1 MACNTQ
7 RFKLD
12 IRNILLGKQ
21 TKHETCITTK
31 AGTSLGGK
39 FWVFHE
45 PNTQAKRYVWYNT
58 GTSVDPAVP
67 GATGV
72 EVDILVGD
80 SAAQVATKTATALS
94 ALTGVVDSA
103 VATGNE
109 IKLVMAVAGPCF
121 PSRDALATAA
131 KTGFAIATRKQGWV
145 QVDLGPTNGDITLT
159 LEESLQDVTSPQTGD
174 FLLAQIRRGFTGSAE
189 FELKDV
195 SAAQLQRLLLFSGEV
210 FITDDADQKIIGGLG
225 QSKLFT
231 SKEDAATQLVFRPSN
246 KVADADPSEDIT
258 MPFAVLSLGELVFSA
273 ENEAVYP
280 VTATPYLKE
289 GMDPKANF
297 LIFGD
302 AAKVI

>member
-12 IRNILLGKQ
+12 IRNILLGKE
-21 TKHETCITTK
+21 TKQETCITTK
-31 AGTSLGGK
+31 AGTALGGK
-39 FWVFHE
+39 AWVYHI
-45 PNTQAKRYVWYNT
+45 PVTQAKKYLWYNT
-58 GTSVDPAVP
+58 GSSVDPAIP
-67 GATGV
+67 NSTGV
-72 EVDILVGD
+72 EVAVLTTD
-80 SAAQVATKTATALS
+80 SAAQIATKTAAALA
-94 ALTGVVDSA
+94 ALPEIDSA

-109 IKLVMAVAGPCF
+109 IKMIFDAAGPAYAA
-121 PSRDALATAA
+121 RDAQATAL
-131 KTGFAIATRKQGWV
+131 KTGFSIAVAKQGWL

-159 LEESLQDVTSPQTGD
+159 IEEALQDVTSPQTGD

-195 SAAQLQRLLLFSGEV
+195 SAAQLQRLLTFSGSV
-210 FITDDADQKIIGGLG
+210 FVSDDADSKVIGGYG
-225 QSKLFT
+225 QAKLFT
-231 SKEDAATQLVFRPSN
+231 SKEDAATQLTFRPSN

-302 AAKVI
+302 AAKVV

>member
-1 MACNTQ
+1 MSCNTQ

-12 IRNILLGKQ
+12 IRNILLGKE
-21 TKHETCITTK
+21 TKQETCITAK

-39 FWVFHE
+39 AWVYHV
-45 PNTQAKRYVWYNT
+45 PNTQAKKYVWYNT
-58 GTSVDPAVP
+58 GASVDPAIP
-67 GATGV
+67 NATGV

-80 SAAQVATKTATALS
+80 SAAQVATKTAAAL
-94 ALTGVVDSA
+94 ALEAEVDSA
-103 VATGNE
+103 VATNNE
-109 IKLVMAVAGPCF
+109 IKMIFTAAGPAYAA
-121 PSRDALATAA
+121 RDAQASAL
-131 KTGFAIATRKQGWV
+131 KTGFSIAVAKFGWL

-159 LEESLQDVTSPQTGD
+159 LEESLQDITSPQTGD
-174 FLLAQIRRGFTGSAE
+174 YLLAQIRRGFTGSAE

-195 SAAQLQRLLLFSGEV
+195 SAAQLQRLLTFSGQV
-210 FITDDADQKIIGGLG
+210 FVSDDADSVVIGGLG
-225 QSKLFT
+225 QAKLFT

-246 KVADADPSEDIT
+246 KVADADPSDDIT

-302 AAKVI
+302 ASKVV